1 VGLSVVTSLE
11 QQCDVVMNSSL
22 YVLAM
27 LYNVDDAAVL
37 HAVPCMLCFVSH
49 PAMQWAWIL

>member
-1 VGLSVVTSLE
+1 MGVVTSPE
-11 QQCDVVMNSSL
+11 QQCDVVMNSSS

-37 HAVPCMLCFVSH
+37 HAVPCMLCSVSH
-49 PAMQWAWIL
+49 PAMQWV